1 MGGALNSLRDSPGFF
16 IALMALGFFVGTAG
30 HVYKSQFT
38 VGLGIFMVFS
48 ATVLIPGYV
57 YFSD

>member
-1 MGGALNSLRDSPGFF
+1 MGSVSSLRDSPGYF
-16 IALMALGFFVGTAG
+16 IALMALGFFVGTVG
-30 HVYKSQFT
+30 HVYKSQFA
-38 VGLGIFMVFS
+38 VGLGIFMVFA

>member
-1 MGGALNSLRDSPGFF
+1 LNSLRDSPGFF